1 MAHIILQRPS
11 LFLLVYSQLSDYSNK
26 LVASNTV
33 CIERLDFCSPII

>member
-26 LVASNTV
+26 LVAFS
-33 CIERLDFCSPII
+33 